1 MYEIQKNSM
10 ASYYQKMTL
19 RQGRL
24 ADASCNNTFFARQ
37 KTISDEMDA
46 FYKENPDTPTILL
59 KSRLH
64 RLTAKYFEPVIFE
77 QNPFFFEM
85 GMREADSWGL
95 SDINPGMWL
104 KKRIS
109 EKIHMEHRVVPELEK
124 EFAPVFDLE
133 ALGLCSADSS
143 FDGDHH
149 TLGYTNMFKYGL
161 NGLIRQAAEQMD
173 SFDVGS
179 DEYYFCL
186 AAIESCQA
194 VIAIAEKFADAA
206 AAMLAE
212 RTDACTNECTDEHF
226 AEREKHYLTMIAESA
241 RYIPSNPPRTF
252 YEGLAFLL
260 FTREIASTLEAI
272 GVSQLGHVDRLLGPL
287 YEADIAAGRITEE
300 EARELIGIWMLH
312 TDIKFDLEHNSWPE
326 TSTCIQLGGCDA
338 DGTPVFN
345 MVTRMFMEEHHR
357 LGLINPKL
365 NCRYSSDSPDEY
377 LKAAGEIMLKGHN
390 NFVMINDEII
400 IPGLVKSGVDE
411 KDARLYVNGGCQETM
426 IEGFGHTEGV
436 AFYASMP
443 RVLDLFLQGDGG
455 AFVKA
460 KAEYDSFDVFYEDF
474 MDALKGFFYKMIDWR
489 NTRQQYYK
497 QLTVAPFF
505 SATQTGCIEKGM
517 DYSHGGAKY
526 NFSTISLIGL
536 GTLADSLYVVKELVF
551 EQKRI
556 TLDELSSILKNNW
569 EGNELLQ
576 RLAVALPKYGH
587 NDKDADAMAAKFLSD
602 FTGMLNVKTNER
614 GGTYIPSLFVYYHFE
629 TFARC
634 LRATP
639 DGRKAYELISA
650 GAAPGNLRPIKD
662 VTTPVKS
669 MQNVDFTMCGGGSA
683 VLDVKLPLSKSMNA
697 ELFTAFIH
705 ACGSYHCPT
714 IQPNVVSQEE
724 LLDAKLHPEKHK
736 NLIVRICGLSAYF
749 VALTNEVQDE
759 IIARNMYNM

>member
-10 ASYYQKMTL
+10 ADYYQKMAL
-19 RQGRL
+19 KDGL
-24 ADASCNNTFFARQ
+24 LLDDSCNEKFFAIQ
-37 KTISDEMDA
+37 KTIFDEMDA
-46 FYKENPDTPTILL
+46 FYNENPDTPTILL

-64 RLTAKYFEPVIFE
+64 RLMAKYFEPVIFA

-104 KKRIS
+104 KKHIG
-109 EKIHMEHRVVPELEK
+109 EKIHMEHPIVPELEK
-124 EFAPVFDLE
+124 EFAPVFNLE
-133 ALGLCSADSS
+133 ELGLCSADSS

-149 TLGYTNMFKYGL
+149 TLGYTNMFTYGL

-186 AAIESCQA
+186 AAVESCQA
-194 VIAIAEKFADAA
+194 VIAIAEKFADTA
-206 AAMLAE
+206 AAMLAQCE
-212 RTDACTNECTDEHF
+212 NEK
-226 AEREKHYLTMIAESA
+226 EKRCLSMIAESA
-241 RYIPSNPPRTF
+241 THIPANPPRTF
-252 YEGLAFLL
+252 YEGLAYLL

-287 YEADIAAGRITEE
+287 YEADLANGRITEE

-345 MVTRMFMEEHHR
+345 MVTRIFMEEHHR
-357 LGLINPKL
+357 SGLINPKL

-400 IPGLVKSGVDE
+400 IPGLMKSGVDE

-455 AFVKA
+455 EFVKA
-460 KAEYDSFDVFYEDF
+460 KAEYDSFDAFYADF

-505 SATQTGCIEKGM
+505 SATQTGCIENGM

-536 GTLADSLYVVKELVF
+536 GTLADSLFAVKEFIF
-551 EQKRI
+551 EQKKV
-556 TLDELSSILKNNW
+556 TLDGLSTILKNNW
-569 EGNELLQ
+569 EGNDLLQ
-576 RLAVALPKYGH
+576 RLAVSLPKYGH
-587 NDKDADAMAAKFLSD
+587 NNKEADAMAAKFLSD

-683 VLDVKLPLSKSMNA
+683 VLDVKLPLSGSMNA
-697 ELFTAFIH
+697 ELFTAFIR

-724 LLDAKLHPEKHK
+724 LLDAKIHPENHK

-759 IIARNMYNM
+759 IIARNMYSM

>member
-10 ASYYQKMTL
+10 ADYYQKMVL
-19 RQGRL
+19 KGGRL
-24 ADASCNNTFFARQ
+24 TDASFNNKFFAIQ
-37 KTISDEMDA
+37 KTIFDETDA
-46 FYKENPDTPTILL
+46 FYKENPDTPTTLL

-64 RLTAKYFEPVIFE
+64 KLMAKYFEPVIFE

-124 EFAPVFDLE
+124 EFAPVFDLN

-161 NGLIRQAAEQMD
+161 NGLIRQATEQMD

-179 DEYYFCL
+179 DAYYFCL

-212 RTDACTNECTDEHF
+212 RTNECTDEHF

-241 RYIPSNPPRTF
+241 RYIPANPPRTF

-326 TSTCIQLGGCDA
+326 TSTCIQLGGCDEN
-338 DGTPVFN
+338 GTPIFN
-345 MVTRMFMEEHHR
+345 TVTRMFMEEHHK

-365 NCRYSSDSPDEY
+365 NCRYSSDSPDEF

-400 IPGLVKSGVDE
+400 IPGLIKSGVDE
-411 KDARLYVNGGCQETM
+411 KDARLCVNGGCQETM

-455 AFVKA
+455 EFVKA
-460 KAEYDSFDVFYEDF
+460 KAEYDSFDAFYADF

-505 SATQTGCIEKGM
+505 SATQTGCIENGM

-536 GTLADSLYVVKELVF
+536 GTLADSLYAVKALVF
-551 EQKRI
+551 DQKKV
-556 TLDELSSILKNNW
+556 TLNELSSILKTDW

-587 NDKDADAMAAKFLSD
+587 NDKDADAMAAKFLSN
-602 FTGMLNVKTNER
+602 FNGMLNVKTNER

-697 ELFTAFIH
+697 ELFTAFIR

-724 LLDAKLHPEKHK
+724 LLDAKVHPENHK

-759 IIARNMYNM
+759 IIARNMYSM

>member
-10 ASYYQKMTL
+10 ATYYQKMAL
-19 RQGRL
+19 KGGRL
-24 ADASCNNTFFARQ
+24 ADDSCNNKFFAIQ
-37 KTISDEMDA
+37 KTIFEEMDA
-46 FYKENPDTPTILL
+46 FYKENPDTPTTLL

-64 RLTAKYFEPVIFE
+64 RLMAKYFEPVIFE

-149 TLGYTNMFKYGL
+149 TLGYTNLFKYGL
-161 NGLIRQAAEQMD
+161 NGLIRQATEQMEQ
-173 SFDVGS
+173 FDAES
-179 DEYYFCL
+179 NEYYFCL

-194 VIAIAEKFADAA
+194 VIAIAEKFADVAVA
-206 AAMLAE
+206 KLTHRENVYM
-212 RTDACTNECTDEHF
+212 NECTDEHF

-241 RYIPSNPPRTF
+241 GYIPANPPRTF
-252 YEGLAFLL
+252 YEGLSFLL

-326 TSTCIQLGGCDA
+326 TSTCIQLGGCDEN
-338 DGTPVFN
+338 GTPVFN

-377 LKAAGEIMLKGHN
+377 LKSAGEIMLKGHN

-400 IPGLVKSGVDE
+400 IPGLIKSGVDE

-460 KAEYDSFDVFYEDF
+460 KSEYNSFDAFYADF
-474 MDALKGFFYKMIDWR
+474 MDVLKGFFYKMIDWR

-505 SATQTGCIEKGM
+505 SATQTGCIENGM

-536 GTLADSLYVVKELVF
+536 GTLADSLYAVKSLVF
-551 EQKRI
+551 EQKKV

-576 RLAVALPKYGH
+576 RLAVSLPKYGH
-587 NDKDADAMAAKFLSD
+587 NNKDADAMATKFLSD

-697 ELFTAFIH
+697 ELFTAFIR
-705 ACGSYHCPT
+705 ACGNYHCPT

-724 LLDAKLHPEKHK
+724 LLDAKLHPENHK

-759 IIARNMYNM
+759 IIARNMYSM

>member
-10 ASYYQKMTL
+10 ASYYRKMKL
-19 RQGRL
+19 QNGRL
-24 ADASCNNTFFARQ
+24 ADHAFDKKFFDIRNR
-37 KTISDEMDA
+37 IFEEMDA
-46 FYKENPDTPTILL
+46 FYKENPGTPTILQ

-64 RLTAKYFEPVIFE
+64 TLMAKYFEPVIFAC
-77 QNPFFFEM
+77 NPFFFEM

-95 SDINPGMWL
+95 SDINPGTWL
-104 KKRIS
+104 HKRMR
-109 EKIHMEHRVVPELEK
+109 EKIHTEYPIVPALEEQFK
-124 EFAPVFDLE
+124 PVFDLE

-149 TLGYTNMFKYGL
+149 TLGYTNMFRYGL
-161 NGLIRQAAEQMD
+161 SGLIAQATERMER
-173 SFDVGS
+173 FPTGS
-179 DEYYFCL
+179 EEYYFCL
-186 AAIESCQA
+186 AAIKSCQA
-194 VIAIAEKFADAA
+194 VIAIANKFADKAA
-206 AAMLAE
+206 QMLA
-212 RTDACTNECTDEHF
+212 ECTDERERHF
-226 AEREKHYLTMIAESA
+226 LGMIAESA
-241 RYIPSNPPRTF
+241 KYIPANPPRTF

-287 YEADIAAGRITEE
+287 YDADVTAGRITEE
-300 EARELIGIWMLH
+300 DARELIGIWMLH

-338 DGTPVFN
+338 DGIPVFN
-345 MVTRMFMEEHHR
+345 MVSRMFMEEHHR

-365 NCRYSSDSPDEY
+365 NCRYCPDSPDEY

-400 IPGLVKSGVDE
+400 IPGLVKSGVDV

-426 IEGFGHTEGV
+426 LEGFGHTEGV

-455 AFVKA
+455 EFVKPMTDYA
-460 KAEYDSFDVFYEDF
+460 SFDAFYTDF

-505 SATQTGCIEKGM
+505 SATQTGCIESGT

-536 GTLADSLYVVKELVF
+536 GTLTDSLFAIKELVF
-551 EQKRI
+551 EQKKVS
-556 TLDELSSILKNNW
+556 LDELGTILKNNW
-569 EGNELLQ
+569 EGNEFLR
-576 RLAVALPKYGH
+576 RLAVSLPKYGH
-587 NDKDADAMAAKFLSD
+587 NNKDADAMAAKFLSD
-602 FTGMLNVKTNER
+602 FTDLLRVKTNER

-639 DGRKAYELISA
+639 DGRNAFELISA
-650 GAAPGNLRPIKD
+650 GAAPGNLKPIKD

-669 MQNVDFTMCGGGSA
+669 MQNVDFTLCGGGSA

-697 ELFTAFIH
+697 ELFTAFIR
-705 ACGSYHCPT
+705 ACGNYHCPT

-749 VALTNEVQDE
+749 VALTNEVQNE
-759 IIARNMYNM
+759 IIARNMYSM

>member
-19 RQGRL
+19 KDGRL
-24 ADASCNNTFFARQ
+24 ADDACNDRFFKIQNTLF
-37 KTISDEMDA
+37 DEMDA

-64 RLTAKYFEPVIFE
+64 TLMARYFEPVIFSC
-77 QNPFFFEM
+77 NPFFFEM
-85 GMREADSWGL
+85 GMREADSWGI
-95 SDINPGMWL
+95 SNINPGTWL
-104 KKRIS
+104 HKRIR
-109 EKIHMEHRVVPELEK
+109 EKIHTKHPIVPELETRFK
-124 EFAPVFDLE
+124 PVFDLE
-133 ALGLCSADSS
+133 QLGLCSADSS

-161 NGLIRQAAEQMD
+161 NGLIKQTKEQID
-173 SFDVGS
+173 SFDEGS
-179 DEYYFCL
+179 DKYYFCL

-194 VIAIAEKFADAA
+194 VISIAEKFAEVATD
-206 AAMLAE
+206 MLAQ
-212 RTDACTNECTDEHF
+212 CNDEK
-226 AEREKHYLTMIAESA
+226 EKHYLGMMAGSA
-241 RYIPSNPPRTF
+241 KYIPANPPRTF

-326 TSTCIQLGGCDA
+326 TSTCIQLGGCDEN
-338 DGTPVFN
+338 GTPVFN
-345 MVTRMFMEEHHR
+345 TATRMFMEEHHK

-365 NCRYSSDSPDEY
+365 NCRYSSGSSDEY

-400 IPGLVKSGVDE
+400 IPGLMKSGVDE

-460 KAEYDSFDVFYEDF
+460 KAEYDSFDAFYADF

-505 SATQTGCIEKGM
+505 SATQTGCIENGM

-536 GTLADSLYVVKELVF
+536 GTLVDSLYAVKTLVF
-551 EQKRI
+551 DQKKV
-556 TLDELSSILKNNW
+556 TLDELGSILKNNW
-569 EGNELLQ
+569 ESNELLQ

-697 ELFTAFIH
+697 ELFTAFIR
-705 ACGSYHCPT
+705 ACGNYHCPT

-724 LLDAKLHPEKHK
+724 LLDAKLHPENHK

-759 IIARNMYNM
+759 IIARNMYSM

>member
-10 ASYYQKMTL
+10 ATYYQKMAL
-19 RQGRL
+19 KGGRL
-24 ADASCNNTFFARQ
+24 ADDSCNNKFFAIQ
-37 KTISDEMDA
+37 KTIFDEMDA
-46 FYKENPDTPTILL
+46 FYKENPNTPTILL
-59 KSRLH
+59 KSKLH
-64 RLTAKYFEPVIFE
+64 TLMAKYFEPVIFA

-104 KKRIS
+104 KNRIR
-109 EKIHMEHRVVPELEK
+109 EKIHREHSIVPELEK
-124 EFAPVFDLE
+124 QFEPVFDLN

-149 TLGYTNMFKYGL
+149 TLGYTNMFAYGL
-161 NGLIRQAAEQMD
+161 NGLIRQATERMEQ
-173 SFDVGS
+173 FDVGS
-179 DEYYFCL
+179 DEYYFCQ

-194 VIAIAEKFADAA
+194 VIAIAEKFANA
-206 AAMLAE
+206 AAMLAQ
-212 RTDACTNECTDEHF
+212 CTDEK
-226 AEREKHYLTMIAESA
+226 EKHYLGMMAESA
-241 RYIPSNPPRTF
+241 GYIPANPPRTF

-287 YEADIAAGRITEE
+287 YEADLEADRITEE
-300 EARELIGIWMLH
+300 EARVLIAIWMLH

-326 TSTCIQLGGCDA
+326 TSTCIQLGGCAA

-357 LGLINPKL
+357 LGLVNPKL
-365 NCRYSSDSPDEY
+365 NCRYSSSSPDEY

-400 IPGLVKSGVDE
+400 IPGLIKSGVDE

-460 KAEYDSFDVFYEDF
+460 KADYDSFDAFYEDF
-474 MDALKGFFYKMIDWR
+474 MDTLKGFFYKMIDWR

-536 GTLADSLYVVKELVF
+536 GTLADSLYAVKSIVF
-551 EQKRI
+551 EQKKV
-556 TLDELSSILKNNW
+556 TLDELSDILKHNW
-569 EGNELLQ
+569 ENNELLQ

-639 DGRKAYELISA
+639 DGRNAYELISA

-697 ELFTAFIH
+697 KLFTAFIR
-705 ACGSYHCPT
+705 ACGNYHCPT

-724 LLDAKLHPEKHK
+724 LLDAKIHPENHK

-759 IIARNMYNM
+759 IIARNLYSM